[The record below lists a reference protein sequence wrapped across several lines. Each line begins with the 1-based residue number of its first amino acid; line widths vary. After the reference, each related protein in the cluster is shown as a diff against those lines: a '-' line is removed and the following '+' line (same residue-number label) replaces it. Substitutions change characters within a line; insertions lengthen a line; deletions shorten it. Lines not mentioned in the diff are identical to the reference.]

1 MKQLL
6 SKIIGIIVKSL
17 TCDPFPILLNPKKRK
32 NNEENK
38 KERRVEG

>member
-1 MKQLL
+1 MKPLF
-6 SKIIGIIVKSL
+6 SKIMGIIVKVL
-17 TCDPFPILLNPKKRK
+17 TCDPFPIPLNPKKRK